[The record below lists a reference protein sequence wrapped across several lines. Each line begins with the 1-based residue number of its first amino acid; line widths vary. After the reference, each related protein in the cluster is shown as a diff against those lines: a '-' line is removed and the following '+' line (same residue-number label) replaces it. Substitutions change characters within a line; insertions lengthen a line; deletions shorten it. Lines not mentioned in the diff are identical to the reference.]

1 MASRTIKTP
10 GATSE
15 TTEETTQSTE
25 QTTAEIADAALD
37 HIQADETPDIKVA
50 EPTVAEPTTEDILRQ
65 ELLAMRA
72 EIAELKKST
81 QVEANASSGSTGEV
95 KPKKRVPVL
104 TKDGWTTKEAD

>member
-10 GATSE
+10 GATTE
-15 TTEETTQSTE
+15 TTG

-37 HIQADETPDIKVA
+37 HIQADETPDTKA
-50 EPTVAEPTTEDILRQ
+50 TEPTNEELKRQ
-65 ELLAMRA
+65 LEEVRA
-72 EIAELKKST
+72 QLAELKKST
-81 QVEANASSGSTGEV
+81 QGEANASSGSTGEV

>member
-10 GATSE
+10 GATTE
-15 TTEETTQSTE
+15 TTG
-25 QTTAEIADAALD
+25 QTTTEIDDAALD
-37 HIQADETPDIKVA
+37 HIQADETPDTKVA

-81 QVEANASSGSTGEV
+81 QGEANASSGSTGEV

>member
-15 TTEETTQSTE
+15 TTEETTQPTE
-25 QTTAEIADAALD
+25 QTTAEIADAALE
-37 HIQADETPDIKVA
+37 HIQADETLDTKVN
-50 EPTVAEPTTEDILRQ
+50 EPTNEELKRQ
-65 ELLAMRA
+65 LVEMQAQL
-72 EIAELKKST
+72 AELKKST
-81 QVEANASSGSTGEV
+81 QGEANASSGSTGEV

>member
-15 TTEETTQSTE
+15 TTG

-37 HIQADETPDIKVA
+37 HIQADEKPDIKVA
-50 EPTVAEPTTEDILRQ
+50 EPIVAEPTTEDMLRQ

-81 QVEANASSGSTGEV
+81 QGEAKASSGSTGEV
-95 KPKKRVPVL
+95 KPKKRIPVL
-104 TKDGWTTKEAD
+104 TKDGWTTKEVD